1 MPENATIAAPAAAPT
16 TAPPAAP
23 PQSIN
28 QPFSD
33 MDAAFEKQ
41 FGGETTE
48 PAKEEAPK
56 SPHQKPAYGAPKPS
70 EKKEKEEKA
79 GSGEEK
85 SAKDAGKPTTQDTPK
100 PEASK
105 PLPAPEL
112 RKAYEELKAKHK
124 ALEAEYGTVKNRP
137 PVEDPEKKELLTK
150 SEQLAKK
157 AADLEEK
164 LKFTDYEQSDEYK
177 DKYFKPYADAFHA
190 GRLKTASF
198 STQQK
203 IDPETGSVIEAS
215 RRATADDFDR
225 IMSMDDDKAA
235 DYAVELFG
243 QSKASL
249 ILWHREN
256 ILQKNSERANAL
268 DEFRKTAGERSK
280 TEFEARSKRSKSLEE
295 AFNKMNNEAKT
306 KHPQLFSEV
315 DGDEEGNAL
324 LKKGYDRYTAMFNG
338 GRTMDADGQEIKLT
352 DEQVVQLH
360 SEALNKAAA
369 FNRLAKNH
377 KKASERIKELETEL
391 EQFKASE
398 PKAGEG
404 VKTEGDG
411 EPSWEAELMKYA
423 MR

>member
-16 TAPPAAP
+16 AA

-33 MDAAFEKQ
+33 MDAEFEKQ
-41 FGGETTE
+41 FGGGDTTTE
-48 PAKEEAPK
+48 PAKEETPK
-56 SPHQKPAYGAPKPS
+56 SPPSKPAAGAAKPS
-70 EKKEKEEKA
+70 VKKEETPTTKT
-79 GSGEEK
+79 GSEGEK
-85 SAKDAGKPTTQDTPK
+85 SANPATKPSGDTSK
-100 PEASK
+100 PETSK
-105 PLPAPEL
+105 TLMSNAEF
-112 RKAYEELKAKHK
+112 RKAFEDLKAKHK
-124 ALEAEYGTVKNRP
+124 ALEAEHGAIKNRP
-137 PVEDPEKKELLTK
+137 PQEDPEKKELLTK

-177 DKYFKPYADAFHA
+177 DRYFKPYAEAFHA

-203 IDPETGSVIEAS
+203 IDPETGSVLEAS
-215 RRATADDFDR
+215 RKATADDFDR

-243 QSKASL
+243 QSKANL

-256 ILQKNSERANAL
+256 ILQKNSERSTAL
-268 DEFRKTAGERSK
+268 EEFRKTAGERSK
-280 TEFEARSKRSKSLEE
+280 TEFEARQKRSKTLEE
-295 AFNKMNNEAKT
+295 TFNKLNTDVKT
-306 KHPQLFSEV
+306 KHPQLFAEV

-338 GRTMDADGQEIKLT
+338 GKTLDADGQEIKLT

-369 FNRLAKNH
+369 FNRLARSN
-377 KKASERIKELETEL
+377 KKATERIKELETEL
-391 EQFKASE
+391 EQFKSSE
-398 PKAGEG
+398 PKGAEG
-404 VKTEGDG
+404 VKAEDDG
-411 EPSWEAELMKYA
+411 APDWDKELMKYA
-423 MR
+423 MK